1 MNSRSL
7 LLYCIPL
14 SPSTTK
20 EDERDVR
27 KNCFQMQ
34 AAPLLLPL
42 RRADHKELYQLLGIS
57 VAAEGTDPA
66 EETSVMST
74 TTLSGT

>member
-1 MNSRSL
+1 
-7 LLYCIPL
+7 
-14 SPSTTK
+14 
-20 EDERDVR
+20 
-27 KNCFQMQ
+27 MQ

-66 EETSVMST
+66 EETSVKST
-74 TTLSGT
+74 TRLSGT